1 MKAGRSRETY
11 ECIGK
16 YPMFGKVKTEENNIH
31 LESGS
36 VLNLKAVSDER
47 WISVGESE
55 GGRGDL
61 TADGR
66 TRLFSL

>member
-31 LESGS
+31 LETGSG
-36 VLNLKAVSDER
+36 LNLKAVSDE
-47 WISVGESE
+47 ISVGESE